1 MTFSRSMM
9 LSVPRS
15 YTWLFVV
22 VWVNVFI
29 LMFPPASIAQKKQP
43 AFRDNF
49 YDVAIR
55 GDFAWIVGYYGTIL
69 ASKDRGLTWQLQ
81 RSETTEALFRVGFVN
96 ENEGWITG
104 SYGTILHTDDRGK
117 SWRRQKSPVEENLFG
132 LDFVNDRIGWAVGSR
147 GTILLTLDGGVTWAN
162 RSLDEDVILN
172 DIRFVDPRRGWIVGE
187 FGRIYHTRD
196 GGRSWHKQ
204 KSPIEV
210 PFISGSSRNLFRLLF
225 ANAHRGWAF
234 GLDGVILRTADGE
247 NWHVVRSDSASRAR
261 LKESNHLFAAAAL
274 GGKTWA
280 VGERGAV
287 LVSTLGNAWSSADLD
302 APPRTLNSIAAGT
315 QGFGLIVGNHG
326 IILRTEDGGKQWKRI
341 AIVPG
346 SGGST
351 VKPPR

>member
-1 MTFSRSMM
+1 MSIT
-9 LSVPRS
+9 VPRFC
-15 YTWLFVV
+15 T
-22 VWVNVFI
+22 
-29 LMFPPASIAQKKQP
+29 ASLVLLWAFFFTVTVPMRGTSQSDEP
-43 AFRDNF
+43 AFHDNF

-55 GDFAWIVGYYGTIL
+55 GDLSWIVGYYGTIL
-69 ASKDRGLTWQLQ
+69 ASKDRGLTWQLE

-132 LDFVNDRIGWAVGSR
+132 LDFLNNRIGWAVGSR
-147 GTILLTLDGGVTWAN
+147 GTILFTLDGGVTWAN

-172 DIRFVDPRRGWIVGE
+172 DIRFVDARRGWIVGE

-261 LKESNHLFAAAAL
+261 LKKSNHLFAAAAL

-287 LVSTLGNAWSSADLD
+287 LVSTLGNAWTSADLD

-315 QGFGLIVGNHG
+315 QGFGLIVGNRG

-351 VKPPR
+351 GKPLR

>member
-1 MTFSRSMM
+1 MS
-9 LSVPRS
+9 LSVPRFCTAS
-15 YTWLFVV
+15 L
-22 VWVNVFI
+22 I
-29 LMFPPASIAQKKQP
+29 LLWAGFFMVMVPMRGISHSEEP
-43 AFRDNF
+43 AFHDNF
-49 YDVAIR
+49 YDVAVR
-55 GDFAWIVGYYGTIL
+55 GDFAWIAGYYGTIL
-69 ASKDRGLTWQLQ
+69 ASTDRGLTWQLE
-81 RSETTEALFRVGFVN
+81 RSETTEALFRVNFVN
-96 ENEGWITG
+96 QKEGWITG
-104 SYGTILHTDDRGK
+104 SYGTILHTDNSGK

-132 LDFVNDRIGWAVGSR
+132 LDFVNNRVGWVVGSR
-147 GTILLTLDGGVTWAN
+147 GTILFTLDGGVTWAN

-172 DIRFVDPRRGWIVGE
+172 DIRFVDARRGWIVGE

-225 ANAHRGWAF
+225 ANARRGWAF
-234 GLDGVILRTADGE
+234 GLDGVILRTVDGE
-247 NWHVVRSDSASRAR
+247 NWDVVRSEDTSVTP
-261 LKESNHLFAAAAL
+261 LKSNHLFAAADL
-274 GGKTWA
+274 GGKVWA

-287 LVSTLGNAWSSADLD
+287 LVSTLGNAWSLADLE

-315 QGFGLIVGNHG
+315 KHFGLIVGNRG

-346 SGGST
+346 SGGSE